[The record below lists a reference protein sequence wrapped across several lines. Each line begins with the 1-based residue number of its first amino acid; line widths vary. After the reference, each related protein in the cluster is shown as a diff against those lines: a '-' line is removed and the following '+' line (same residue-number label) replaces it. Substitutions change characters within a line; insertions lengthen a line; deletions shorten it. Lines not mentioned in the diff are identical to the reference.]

1 MQELERLR
9 EIIKEEKISYEKTA
23 RILGVSLGTVA
34 RWLHN
39 KSKPSDL
46 ALIQIRKFIGESK
59 KTDPEIVRQ

>member
-9 EIIKEEKISYEKTA
+9 EIMKEEKLSYEKTA

-34 RWLHN
+34 RWFHN

-46 ALIQIRKFIGESK
+46 ALIQIRKFIADYK
-59 KTDPEIVRQ
+59 KEE

>member
-9 EIIKEEKISYEKTA
+9 EIIKEEKMSYEKTA

-34 RWLHN
+34 RWFHN

-46 ALIQIRKFIGESK
+46 ALIQIRKFINEYK
-59 KTDPEIVRQ
+59 KEGKCQN